1 MAIQFKNFGGIVTT
15 TGSVVGLLEAPTGKT
30 CVITTLNMFNN
41 TNGNMTYGNYLK
53 DVSESSN
60 YYTFGAPDFVNGN
73 YDPDTIVGQIHLEAG
88 DLIGINTDVQ
98 PIHIWGSYLLI
109 DEQERQRY
117 RHITKHIT
125 STGSTHSIL
134 TAPANTT
141 CIVKWVRWTN
151 VSGSTATMQLYF
163 YDSSASGWVFIES
176 GDIADDNYWYFTAGM
191 ILEPGDILGL
201 VTTQQPVD
209 VNVMYM
215 EIPTPSIR
223 S

>member
-73 YDPDTIVGQIHLEAG
+73 FDPDTLTGQIHLEAG

-125 STGSTHSIL
+125 STSGTHSIL
-134 TAPANTT
+134 TAPANTS

>member
-73 YDPDTIVGQIHLEAG
+73 YDPDTLTGQIHLEAG

-163 YDSSASGWVFIES
+163 YDSSASGWVYIES
-176 GDIADDNYWYFTAGM
+176 GDVADDNYWYFTAGM
-191 ILEPGDILGL
+191 ILEPGDILGF
-201 VTTQQPVD
+201 VTTQQPAD

-223 S
+223 A